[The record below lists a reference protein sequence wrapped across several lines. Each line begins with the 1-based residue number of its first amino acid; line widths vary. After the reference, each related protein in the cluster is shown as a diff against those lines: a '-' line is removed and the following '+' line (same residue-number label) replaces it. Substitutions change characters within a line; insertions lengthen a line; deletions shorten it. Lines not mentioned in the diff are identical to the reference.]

1 MMTINLLQ
9 ELRVAPVKS
18 VRGVGPCILFSD
30 FYQQLQVRY
39 GLDNH
44 DLLTSWLEQLERD
57 GSIRLYRPD
66 GLLVGVFPVS

>member
-1 MMTINLLQ
+1 MTINLLQ
-9 ELRVAPVKS
+9 ELRVAPVKN
-18 VRGVGPCILFSD
+18 VRGVRPSILLSD

-44 DLLTSWLEQLERD
+44 YMLVSWLDQLERD

-66 GLLVGVFPVS
+66 GLLVGIFPAS